1 MKPLDPRL
9 LRYAR
14 SVRGFLGIT
23 VAIGIAMT
31 VLVITQA
38 RLLSDTIVEV
48 TQGGATWSAVAGTV
62 AVILAL
68 VAGRGLLAW
77 AAESAAFRSGARA
90 KEELREATLAHAL
103 ALGPN
108 GPAGT
113 DPAGTA
119 TLITRGA
126 DALDGYFARYLP
138 QLVLAV
144 IAPVAVLVTV
154 LTQDVLSAVI
164 IAVTLPLIP
173 VFMILIGLYTKARVD
188 AQWSTLDRLSGTF
201 LDLVSG
207 LPALKLT
214 GRAKAQAQAIAR
226 MGDAYRTA
234 TMRVLR
240 VSFLSSLALELL
252 ATLSVALVAVS
263 VGLRLAE
270 GQIAYLAA
278 LFVLLIAPEA
288 YLPLRLVGSHFHAAA
303 EGLGA
308 ADRMLAIL
316 ETPLPSAASAAS
328 PVPVA
333 IEVRDATVTYPGRAQ
348 PALLPTTFTAAA
360 GTITAVVGDSGGGKS
375 TLLAALLGFVPLTG
389 GDVRIVGAEE
399 TATLGG
405 VSPASWRE
413 HVGAVP
419 QHARFVDADVHP
431 AASVRAILRAQDPDA
446 GDAVLQEAL
455 ERSGIDLPLDAV
467 VAADGTG
474 LSVGQQRRLAIA
486 RAILG
491 DPAVLLLDEPTAA
504 LDPGSEA
511 VVVAAME
518 HARDR
523 GAIVIA
529 VVHRPALIA
538 VADQVVRIGAHGGTE
553 TAARGARSAG
563 GAQARDAELLR
574 AEAGG
579 W

>member
-1 MKPLDPRL
+1 MRPLDPRL

-14 SVRGFLGIT
+14 SVRGFLAVT
-23 VAIGIAMT
+23 VLIGLAMT
-31 VLVITQA
+31 LLVILQA
-38 RLLSDTIVEV
+38 RLLSRVIVDV
-48 TQGGATWSAVAGTV
+48 TQGGAGWDAVRGAT
-62 AVILAL
+62 AVILL
-68 VAGRGLLAW
+68 VFVARALLAW

-90 KEELREATLAHAL
+90 KQELREATLAHVL

-119 TLITRGA
+119 TLITRGV

-144 IAPVAVLVTV
+144 IAPIAVLATV

-188 AQWSTLDRLSGTF
+188 AQWTTLSRLSGTF

-207 LPALKLT
+207 LPTLKLV
-214 GRAKAQAQAIAR
+214 GRAKAQARAIER
-226 MGDAYRTA
+226 LGDDYRST

-278 LFVLLIAPEA
+278 LFVLLLAPEA

-308 ADRMLAIL
+308 ADRMIAML
-316 ETPLPSAASAAS
+316 ELPLPSAGTAGVG
-328 PVPVA
+328 VPTGLVV
-333 IEVRDATVTYPGRAQ
+333 EDATVTYPERTA
-348 PALLPTTFTAAA
+348 PALASTSVTARA
-360 GTITAVVGDSGGGKS
+360 GSITAIVGDSGGGKS
-375 TLLAALLGFVPLTG
+375 TLLSALMGFVPLTG
-389 GDVRIVGAEE
+389 GAITIE
-399 TATLGG
+399 TDRGPVPLAAID
-405 VSPASWRE
+405 PQAWRRL
-413 HVGAVP
+413 VGAVP
-419 QHARFVDADVHP
+419 QRPHLVDRHASSRATVRDVLRARVADADDD
-431 AASVRAILRAQDPDA
+431 ALIRAMGSA
-446 GDAVLQEAL
+446 GV
-455 ERSGIDLPLDAV
+455 DLPLDAV
-467 VAADGTG
+467 VDADGTG
-474 LSVGQQRRLAIA
+474 LSVGQVQRLAIA
-486 RAILG
+486 RALLG
-491 DPAVLLLDEPTAA
+491 EPPVLLLDEPTAA
-504 LDPGSEA
+504 LDPASEQA
-511 VVVAAME
+511 VIGAMTQ
-518 HARDR
+518 ARAR

-538 VADQVVRIGAHGGTE
+538 VADQVVRIGAPAEPAAPGIDHGD
-553 TAARGARSAG
+553 AR
-563 GAQARDAELLR
+563 LLR

>member
-14 SVRGFLGIT
+14 SVRGFLAVTIL
-23 VAIGIAMT
+23 IGIAMT
-31 VLVITQA
+31 LLVILQA
-38 RLLSDTIVEV
+38 RLLSSVIVEV
-48 TQGGATWSAVAGTV
+48 TQGGASWEAMRGATLA
-62 AVILAL
+62 ILGIF
-68 VAGRGLLAW
+68 VGRALLAW
-77 AAESAAFRSGARA
+77 AAEAAAFRSGARA
-90 KEELREATLAHAL
+90 KEELREATLAHVL
-103 ALGPN
+103 ALGPK
-108 GPAGT
+108 GPAGA

-144 IAPVAVLVTV
+144 VAPVAVLVTV

-173 VFMILIGLYTKARVD
+173 VFMILIGLYTKSRVD
-188 AQWSTLDRLSGTF
+188 AQWTTLGRLSATF

-207 LPALKLT
+207 LPTLKLA
-214 GRAKAQAQAIAR
+214 GRAKAQALAIAR
-226 MGDAYRTA
+226 LGDDYRST

-278 LFVLLIAPEA
+278 LFVLLLAPEA

-308 ADRMLAIL
+308 ADRMLAML
-316 ETPLPSAASAAS
+316 EIPPPVTGGLLGERPTSITLAEAS
-328 PVPVA
+328 
-333 IEVRDATVTYPGRAQ
+333 VTYPGSSS
-348 PALLPTTFTAAA
+348 PALLPTSFTATA
-360 GTITAVVGDSGGGKS
+360 GTITAIVGDSGGGKS
-375 TLLAALLGFVPLTG
+375 TLIAALMGFVPVSAGSITVA
-389 GDVRIVGAEE
+389 GDEGANSL
-399 TATLGG
+399 AARD
-405 VSPASWRE
+405 PASWRR

-419 QHARFVDADVHP
+419 QQVHLVDRQASSSATVRDV
-431 AASVRAILRAQDPDA
+431 LRAADETAGDDAITRAMADA
-446 GDAVLQEAL
+446 GIAL
-455 ERSGIDLPLDAV
+455 DLDTV
-467 VAADGTG
+467 VAADGSG
-474 LSVGQQRRLAIA
+474 LSVGQVQRLAVA
-486 RAILG
+486 RALLG

-504 LDPGSEA
+504 LDPTSEEA
-511 VVVAAME
+511 IVGAMAR
-518 HARDR
+518 ARDR

-538 VADQVVRIGAHGGTE
+538 VADQVVRIGGS
-553 TAARGARSAG
+553 RSSTVRTDD
-563 GAQARDAELLR
+563 RDQQLLLTQ
-574 AEAGG
+574 AGG